1 MAQVEAGRAPQAGTG
16 RSRFRLAEST
26 CAGCA
31 ADISGAL
38 SAIPGVSD
46 VRVLPAT
53 STVVVEHDPQL
64 SLESLRRQAARAGVG
79 LIPAPV
85 RRAGPGAPWWRQ
97 PKLYALASAILL
109 LAVGLVA
116 EHLAH
121 ATVAADA
128 AYLAA
133 LVVGGFYTA
142 KAVVISLLARRV
154 TISTLLLAAIG
165 AVILGLYEQAAVL
178 AVVFSLG
185 QVLEEYAGGRVRNS
199 LRALMDLAPPV
210 ASRLGEDGTLTAVPV
225 EDLDP
230 GDTIMVRPGERIP
243 TDGVVAAGTSA
254 VDQSPV
260 TGEPIPAEVTAGSS
274 VFAGTVNG
282 SGALTVTVTKPYAD
296 TTLAR
301 IIREVEEAQASKG
314 RSQRFADRF
323 GAIYA
328 PAMLSLAAVVA
339 IIPPL
344 ITGDWRQWFY
354 RSLVVLVVSC
364 SCALLISVPTAVVT
378 AIARAARDGI
388 LIKGGAQLE
397 TLGTLRVLAFD
408 KTGTLTRGVPELLD
422 IIPLRSGDPEEL
434 LRLAASVEDSSG
446 HPLAEAILTAARRRG
461 LPWLPAQTATV
472 LPGRGVQGTVAGH
485 DVYLG
490 KPEEDGLPASVA
502 AQLGRLEDDAKT
514 VAVLT
519 VDGQPAALLAVAD
532 QMRPE
537 APEAVAAL
545 HRAGIRPVLMLTGD
559 NDRVAAAAAAHSGL
573 DGWRAGLLPHD
584 KTEAVTSLRA
594 EHGAIAMVGDG
605 VNDAPA
611 LATADVGIAMGAIG
625 TDVALETAD
634 VALMADDLA
643 KLPQAIALS
652 HRARRVIRQNIAMS
666 VAAVAVLVTAALAGW
681 LSLTAGLLLNEGTA
695 LFIIANALRLA
706 HPSHRDKELAGQA
719 ATAGSTLATAEAETS
734 GCCSLA
740 ASAPAEAESPAC
752 CAAATGVPAAGETPS
767 CCAPATPTAEAPSS
781 GQVST
786 AQAARGG
793 RNDL

>member
-1 MAQVEAGRAPQAGTG
+1 MTQVETERAPQAGSG
-16 RSRFRLAEST
+16 RSRFRLADST
-26 CAGCA
+26 CAACA
-31 ADISGAL
+31 TDISGAL
-38 SAIPGVSD
+38 EGIPGVSG
-46 VRVLPAT
+46 VQVLPAT
-53 STVVVEHDPQL
+53 GTVVVEHDPGL

-79 LIPAPV
+79 LIPAPA

-97 PKLYALASAILL
+97 PKLYALASAIIL
-109 LAVGLVA
+109 LAAGLVA
-116 EHLAH
+116 EHLAG
-121 ATVAADA
+121 ATAAADA
-128 AYLAA
+128 LYLAA

-142 KAVVISLLARRV
+142 REVVIALRAGQV

-185 QVLEEYAGGRVRNS
+185 QVLEQYASGRVRNS

-210 ASRLGEDGTLTAVPV
+210 ASKLGENGTLTGVPV
-225 EDLDP
+225 EDLVP

-243 TDGVVAAGTSA
+243 TDGMVAAGTSA

-260 TGEPIPAEVTAGSS
+260 TGEPIPVEVTAGSS

-282 SGALTVTVTKPYAD
+282 SGALTVTVIKPYAD

-328 PAMLSLAAVVA
+328 PAMLGLAAVVA
-339 IIPPL
+339 VIPPL

-388 LIKGGAQLE
+388 LIKGGAHLE
-397 TLGTLRVLAFD
+397 ALGTLRVLAFD

-422 IIPLRSGDPEEL
+422 VIPLHGDEPDEL
-434 LRLAASVEDSSG
+434 LRLAASVEDASG
-446 HPLAEAILTAARRRG
+446 HPLAEAIITAARRRG
-461 LPWLPAQTATV
+461 LHWHAAQEAAA
-472 LPGRGVQGTVAGH
+472 LPGRGVQGTVDGRT
-485 DVYLG
+485 VYLG
-490 KPEEDGLPASVA
+490 KPDEGGLAASAA
-502 AQLGRLEDDAKT
+502 AQMGRLEDEAKT
-514 VAVLT
+514 AVVLK

-537 APEAVAAL
+537 APETVAAL

-559 NDRVAAAAAAHSGL
+559 NDRVAAAIAAHGGL

-584 KTEAVTSLRA
+584 KTEAVTSMRA

-652 HRARRVIRQNIAMS
+652 HRARSVIRQNIAMS

-681 LSLTAGLLLNEGTA
+681 MSLTAGLLLNEGTA
-695 LFIIANALRLA
+695 LFIITNALRLA
-706 HPSHRDKELAGQA
+706 RVPRQGPEQA
-719 ATAGSTLATAEAETS
+719 ATAETASELATEEATMCCSPAISPAESS
-734 GCCSLA
+734 GCCSS
-740 ASAPAEAESPAC
+740 ASGAPASGEA
-752 CAAATGVPAAGETPS
+752 PS
-767 CCAPATPTAEAPSS
+767 CCSQASPGRVAPAQA
-781 GQVST
+781 GQGG
-786 AQAARGG
+786 AQE
-793 RNDL
+793 L

>member
-1 MAQVEAGRAPQAGTG
+1 MAQVEAERARHADGG
-16 RSRFRLAEST
+16 RSRFRLAEGT
-26 CAGCA
+26 CTACA
-31 ADISGAL
+31 AEINGAL
-38 SAIPGVSD
+38 SAIPGVSE

-53 STVVVEHDPQL
+53 GTVVVDHDVGL

-85 RRAGPGAPWWRQ
+85 GRAGPGERWWRR
-97 PKLYALASAILL
+97 PKLYALAAAILL
-109 LAVGLVA
+109 LAAGLA
-116 EHLAH
+116 AGHLAR
-121 ATVAADA
+121 AVLAADA

-133 LVVGGFYTA
+133 LVIGGFYTA
-142 KAVVISLLARRV
+142 REVVISLLARRV

-185 QVLEEYAGGRVRNS
+185 QVLEEYASGRVRNS
-199 LRALMDLAPPV
+199 LRALMDLAPPM
-210 ASRLGEDGTLTAVPV
+210 ASRLGANGALTGVPV
-225 EDLDP
+225 ENLVP
-230 GDTIMVRPGERIP
+230 GDTIMARPGERIP

-260 TGEPIPAEVTAGSS
+260 TGEPIPVEVTTGSS

-282 SGALTVTVTKPYAD
+282 SGALTITVSKPYAD

-328 PAMLSLAAVVA
+328 PAMLGLAAVVA
-339 IIPPL
+339 IVPPL
-344 ITGDWRQWFY
+344 IAGDWRQWFY

-388 LIKGGAQLE
+388 LIKGGAHLE
-397 TLGTLRVLAFD
+397 ALGTLRVLAFD

-422 IIPLRSGDPEEL
+422 IIPLDGGDPDEL
-434 LRLAASVEDSSG
+434 LRLAASVEGPSG
-446 HPLAEAILTAARRRG
+446 HPLAGAILTAARRRG
-461 LPWLPAQTATV
+461 LRWQPAREAAA
-472 LPGRGVQGTVAGH
+472 LPGRGVRGIVDGH
-485 DVYLG
+485 AVYLG
-490 KPEEDGLPASVA
+490 KPGGHGLRADAA
-502 AQLGRLEDDAKT
+502 AQAGGLEDEAKT
-514 VAVLT
+514 VVVLA
-519 VDGQPAALLAVAD
+519 VDGRPAALLAVAD

-537 APEAVAAL
+537 APGTVAAL

-559 NDRVAAAAAAHSGL
+559 NDRVAAAIAARSGL

-584 KTEAVTSLRA
+584 KTDAVASLRS
-594 EHGAIAMVGDG
+594 EQGAIAMVGDG

-611 LATADVGIAMGAIG
+611 LATADIGIAMGAIG

-634 VALMADDLA
+634 IALMADDLA
-643 KLPQAIALS
+643 KLPQAVALS
-652 HRARRVIRQNIAMS
+652 RRARSVIRQNIAMS
-666 VAAVAVLVTAALAGW
+666 VAAVAILVAAALAGW

-695 LFIIANALRLA
+695 LVIIANALRLA
-706 HPSHRDKELAGQA
+706 RPSPRDGGQPD
-719 ATAGSTLATAEAETS
+719 E
-734 GCCSLA
+734 
-740 ASAPAEAESPAC
+740 APA
-752 CAAATGVPAAGETPS
+752 
-767 CCAPATPTAEAPSS
+767 
-781 GQVST
+781 
-786 AQAARGG
+786 RHH
-793 RNDL
+793 R

>member
-1 MAQVEAGRAPQAGTG
+1 MARVEAGQAPVAGSG

-26 CAGCA
+26 CGGCA

-79 LIPAPV
+79 LIPAPM
-85 RRAGPGAPWWRQ
+85 RRAGPGTPWWRQ
-97 PKLYALASAILL
+97 PKLYALATAILL
-109 LAVGLVA
+109 LATGLLA

-121 ATVAADA
+121 ATAAADA

-133 LVVGGFYTA
+133 LVIGGFYTA

-154 TISTLLLAAIG
+154 TISTLLLAALG

-185 QVLEEYAGGRVRNS
+185 QVLEEYASGRVRNS

-210 ASRLGEDGTLTAVPV
+210 ASRLGEDGALTAVPV
-225 EDLDP
+225 EDLVP

-243 TDGVVAAGTSA
+243 TDGMVAAGTSA

-260 TGEPIPAEVTAGSS
+260 TGEPIPVEVTAGSS

-282 SGALTVTVTKPYAD
+282 SGALTVTVAKPYAD

-328 PAMLSLAAVVA
+328 PAMLGLAAVVA
-339 IIPPL
+339 VIPPL
-344 ITGDWRQWFY
+344 ITGDWRLWFY

-397 TLGTLRVLAFD
+397 ALGTLRVLAFD

-422 IIPLRSGDPEEL
+422 IIPLRGGDPDEL
-434 LRLAASVEDSSG
+434 LRLAASVEDASG

-461 LPWLPAQTATV
+461 LRWVAAQTATV
-472 LPGRGVQGTVAGH
+472 LPGRGVQGTVGGRA
-485 DVYLG
+485 VYLG
-490 KPEEDGLPASVA
+490 KPGDGGLPASVA
-502 AQLGRLEDDAKT
+502 VQLGRLEDEAKT
-514 VAVLT
+514 VVVLT

-652 HRARRVIRQNIAMS
+652 RRARRVIRQNISMS
-666 VAAVAVLVTAALAGW
+666 VAAVAVLVTAALAGR

-706 HPSHRDKELAGQA
+706 RPSRRDKEPAGQA
-719 ATAGSTLATAEAETS
+719 ATAETTLAAAGAETVLFTRRQRTRGS
-734 GCCSLA
+734 RIPGILRAGRRCTRRRGHPVVLLASHTCCPGTL
-740 ASAPAEAESPAC
+740 
-752 CAAATGVPAAGETPS
+752 T
-767 CCAPATPTAEAPSS
+767 
-781 GQVST
+781 
-786 AQAARGG
+786 
-793 RNDL
+793 

>member
-1 MAQVEAGRAPQAGTG
+1 MAQMEAERAPGAGGG

-85 RRAGPGAPWWRQ
+85 RRAGSGAPWWRQ

-109 LAVGLVA
+109 LVTGLVA
-116 EHLAH
+116 EHLAD

-142 KAVVISLLARRV
+142 KAVVISLQARRV
-154 TISTLLLAAIG
+154 TISTLLVAAIG

-185 QVLEEYAGGRVRNS
+185 QVLEEYASGRVRNS

-210 ASRLGEDGTLTAVPV
+210 ASRLGEDGGLIGVPV
-225 EDLDP
+225 EDLVP

-243 TDGVVAAGTSA
+243 TDGMVAAGTSA
-254 VDQSPV
+254 VDQSPI
-260 TGEPIPAEVTAGSS
+260 TGEPIPVEVTAGSS

-282 SGALTVTVTKPYAD
+282 SGALTVTVAKPYAD

-328 PAMLSLAAVVA
+328 PAMLGLAAVVA
-339 IIPPL
+339 VIPPL

-397 TLGTLRVLAFD
+397 ALGTLRVLAFD

-422 IIPLRSGDPEEL
+422 IIPLRAGDPEEL
-434 LRLAASVEDSSG
+434 LRLAASVEDASG
-446 HPLAEAILTAARRRG
+446 HPLAEAVLTAARRRG
-461 LPWLPAQTATV
+461 LRWPAAHTVTV
-472 LPGRGVQGTVAGH
+472 LPGRGVQGIVGGRA
-485 DVYLG
+485 VYLG
-490 KPEEDGLPASVA
+490 RPEAGGLPASAA

-514 VAVLT
+514 AVMLT

-537 APEAVAAL
+537 APQAVAAL

-559 NDRVAAAAAAHSGL
+559 NDRVAAAVAAHGGL
-573 DGWRAGLLPHD
+573 DGWRAALLPHD

-652 HRARRVIRQNIAMS
+652 RRARRVIRQNITMS
-666 VAAVAVLVTAALAGW
+666 VAGVAVLVTAALAGW

-706 HPSHRDKELAGQA
+706 RPSRRDKEPAGPT
-719 ATAGSTLATAEAETS
+719 ATAGTTLAAAVAETPE
-734 GCCSLA
+734 CCSPA
-740 ASAPAEAESPAC
+740 VSAPAAAESPAC
-752 CAAATGVPAAGETPS
+752 CAPAAGVPAAADTPS
-767 CCAPATPTAEAPSS
+767 CCSPATPAAGAPSPERATS
-781 GQVST
+781 
-786 AQAARGG
+786 AQAGRGG

>member
-1 MAQVEAGRAPQAGTG
+1 V
-16 RSRFRLAEST
+16 
-26 CAGCA
+26 
-31 ADISGAL
+31 AL

-53 STVVVEHDPQL
+53 STVLVEHDPQL
-64 SLESLRRQAARAGVG
+64 SVESLRRQAARAGVG

-85 RRAGPGAPWWRQ
+85 RRAGPSDRWWRQ
-97 PKLYALASAILL
+97 PKLYALATAIVL
-109 LAVGLVA
+109 LAAGLA
-116 EHLAH
+116 ADHWAH
-121 ATVAADA
+121 APGVADA

-142 KAVVISLLARRV
+142 KAVVVSLLARRV
-154 TISTLLLAAIG
+154 TISTLLLAALG
-165 AVILGLYEQAAVL
+165 AVALGLYEQAAVL

-185 QVLEEYAGGRVRNS
+185 QVLEEYASGRVRNS

-210 ASRLGEDGTLTAVPV
+210 ASRAEQNGTLTSVPV
-225 EDLDP
+225 EDLAP
-230 GDTIMVRPGERIP
+230 GDTIMVRPGERVP
-243 TDGVVAAGTSA
+243 TDGMVAAGSSA

-260 TGEPIPAEVTAGSS
+260 TGEPIPVEVTVGSE

-282 SGALTVTVTKPYAD
+282 SGALTITVTKPYAD

-314 RSQRFADRF
+314 RSQRFADQF

-328 PAMLSLAAVVA
+328 PAMLGLAAVVA
-339 IIPPL
+339 VIPPL
-344 ITGDWRQWFY
+344 FTGDWKQWFY
-354 RSLVVLVVSC
+354 RALVVLVVSC
-364 SCALLISVPTAVVT
+364 SCALLISVPVAVVT

-388 LIKGGAQLE
+388 LIKGGAHLE
-397 TLGTLRVLAFD
+397 ALGTLRVLAFD

-422 IIPLRSGDPEEL
+422 VIPLRHMDPDGL
-434 LRLAASVEDSSG
+434 LRLAASVEDASG
-446 HPLAEAILTAARRRG
+446 HPLAEAITTAARRRG
-461 LPWLPAQTATV
+461 LRWQAADATQA
-472 LPGRGVQGTVAGH
+472 LPGRGVQGTVDGH
-485 DVYLG
+485 AVYLG
-490 KPEEDGLPASVA
+490 KPEPGSLPSSATVRMG
-502 AQLGRLEDDAKT
+502 QLEDDAKT
-514 VAVLT
+514 VVVLT
-519 VDGQPAALLAVAD
+519 IDGQPAALLAVAD

-537 APEAVAAL
+537 APQAVAAL
-545 HRAGIRPVLMLTGD
+545 HQAGIRPVLMLTGD
-559 NDRVAAAAAAHSGL
+559 NDRVAAAVAAQGGL

-652 HRARRVIRQNIAMS
+652 HRARSVIRLNIAMS
-666 VAAVAVLVTAALAGW
+666 VTAVAVLVTAALAGW

-706 HPSHRDKELAGQA
+706 RPLRQDVEQT
-719 ATAGSTLATAEAETS
+719 ATAGAR
-734 GCCSLA
+734 
-740 ASAPAEAESPAC
+740 SAPAVVEGAACCSPANGGSSAGESPAC
-752 CAAATGVPAAGETPS
+752 CS
-767 CCAPATPTAEAPSS
+767 PATPAASAEASS
-781 GQVST
+781 RPG
-786 AQAARGG
+786 A
-793 RNDL
+793 

>member
-1 MAQVEAGRAPQAGTG
+1 MAQAEAETALPTASG

-64 SLESLRRQAARAGVG
+64 SVESLRRQAARAGIG

-85 RRAGPGAPWWRQ
+85 RRAGPGGPWWRQ
-97 PKLYALASAILL
+97 PKLYALVTAIGL
-109 LAVGLVA
+109 LAVGLAVD
-116 EHLAH
+116 HWAH
-121 ATVAADA
+121 APAVADA

-133 LVVGGFYTA
+133 LVIGGFYTA
-142 KAVVISLLARRV
+142 KAVVVSLLARRV
-154 TISTLLLAAIG
+154 TISTLLLAALG
-165 AVILGLYEQAAVL
+165 AVALGLYEQAAVL

-185 QVLEEYAGGRVRNS
+185 QVLEEYASGRVRNS

-210 ASRLGEDGTLTAVPV
+210 ANRVEESGSLTRVPV
-225 EDLDP
+225 EDLAP
-230 GDTIMVRPGERIP
+230 GETIMVRPGERVP
-243 TDGVVAAGTSA
+243 TDGVVAAGSSA

-260 TGEPIPAEVTAGSS
+260 TGEPIPVEVTAGSD

-282 SGALTVTVTKPYAD
+282 LGALTITVTKPYAD
-296 TTLAR
+296 TMLAR

-328 PAMLSLAAVVA
+328 PAMLGLAAAVAVV
-339 IIPPL
+339 PPL
-344 ITGDWRQWFY
+344 LTGDWAQWFY
-354 RSLVVLVVSC
+354 RALVVLVVSC
-364 SCALLISVPTAVVT
+364 SCALLISVPVAVVT

-388 LIKGGAQLE
+388 LIKGGAHLE
-397 TLGTLRVLAFD
+397 ALGTLRVLAFD

-422 IIPLRSGDPEEL
+422 VIPLRREDPDEL
-434 LRLAASVEDSSG
+434 LRLAASVEDASG
-446 HPLAEAILTAARRRG
+446 HPLAEAITTAVRRRELHWQAAYG
-461 LPWLPAQTATV
+461 TEA
-472 LPGRGVQGTVAGH
+472 LPGRGVRGTVAGH
-485 DVYLG
+485 IVYLG
-490 KPEEDGLPASVA
+490 KPEPGSLPASA
-502 AQLGRLEDDAKT
+502 IAELGQLEDDAKT
-514 VAVLT
+514 VVVLT
-519 VDGQPAALLAVAD
+519 IDGQPAALLAVAD

-559 NDRVAAAAAAHSGL
+559 NDRVAAAIAAQGGL

-584 KTEAVTSLRA
+584 KTEAVTSLRG

-634 VALMADDLA
+634 IALMADDLA

-652 HRARRVIRQNIAMS
+652 HRARRVIRLNIAMS
-666 VAAVAVLVTAALAGW
+666 VTAVAILVTAALAGW
-681 LSLTAGLLLNEGTA
+681 LSLTVGLLLNEGTA
-695 LFIIANALRLA
+695 LVIIANALRLA
-706 HPSHRDKELAGQA
+706 RPLHQDAQTGRAVQMDQTAAAGGMPAPA
-719 ATAGSTLATAEAETS
+719 ATQAPVYCSPANSGSSPEESATCCSSATGTSTAE
-734 GCCSLA
+734 
-740 ASAPAEAESPAC
+740 
-752 CAAATGVPAAGETPS
+752 VPADP
-767 CCAPATPTAEAPSS
+767 
-781 GQVST
+781 
-786 AQAARGG
+786 G
-793 RNDL
+793 R